1 MNLNIN
7 GRKADGDCHIVFS
20 VLFSPLG
27 LICGVQVHYAW
38 LSLLPSGAYVWC
50 TGSLRLALSSPLWG
64 LCMVYRFLMPGSLFS
79 PLGLICGVQVPYAWL
94 LVLLG
99 KGVTLVTP

>member
-27 LICGVQVHYAW
+27 LICGVQV
-38 LSLLPSGAYVWC
+38 
-50 TGSLRLALSSPLWG
+50 
-64 LCMVYRFLMPGSLFS
+64 
-79 PLGLICGVQVPYAWL
+79 PYAWL

-99 KGVTLVTP
+99 KGVPLVTP